1 MGGAVPGASEHARS
15 TSRPRGGTA
24 DDGGRRAT
32 SAGTTGDAVSTRRS
46 FRWNDHQL
54 AYESYGHGD
63 RVLVLLHGLLMDAR
77 LNRGVARALAARGH
91 RVVLL
96 DLLGHGESDK
106 PHYAADYRVDVYT
119 EQVVALLD
127 HLGCDRAVIGGL
139 SLGANVSLQVA
150 ARHPERVQGLVIEMP
165 VLERAVPAAALTFV
179 PALLAVHY
187 AIPVARAVSWVARR
201 VSLVSSN
208 LLAGLLAPLASP
220 PEVTTA
226 VLHGILVGPTVP
238 TIEERRSIRAPAL
251 VLGHRADLIHPFSDA
266 EALVRQLPMARLVEA
281 ESIVELRLRP
291 ARLLAEI
298 ERFLA
303 EAWDGWTG
311 PVALVG
317 R

>member
-1 MGGAVPGASEHARS
+1 
-15 TSRPRGGTA
+15 
-24 DDGGRRAT
+24 
-32 SAGTTGDAVSTRRS
+32 
-46 FRWNDHQL
+46 
-54 AYESYGHGD
+54 
-63 RVLVLLHGLLMDAR
+63 
-77 LNRGVARALAARGH
+77 
-91 RVVLL
+91 
-96 DLLGHGESDK
+96 
-106 PHYAADYRVDVYT
+106 
-119 EQVVALLD
+119 
-127 HLGCDRAVIGGL
+127 
-139 SLGANVSLQVA
+139 
-150 ARHPERVQGLVIEMP
+150 MP
-165 VLERAVPAAALTFV
+165 VLERAVPAAALTFA

-187 AIPVARAVSWVARR
+187 ATPVARAVSWLARR
-201 VSLVSSN
+201 VSLVGGD
-208 LLAGLLAPLASP
+208 LVAGLLAPLASP

-238 TIEERRSIRAPAL
+238 TIEERRSIRALAL